1 MNPSDGDNFDFEAR
15 LAALTRDYVRALPD
29 RRAELARLWDACRA
43 DAAAPE
49 WGALRQLVHRLSG
62 SAPNYGFEALG
73 EAARSLDTLLSGASP
88 CRDPLRLAPA
98 VAAFAVTLD
107 AAIGATS

>member
-1 MNPSDGDNFDFEAR
+1 MNPSDGDDFDFEAR

-29 RRAELARLWDACRA
+29 KRAELARLWHACRA

-62 SAPNYGFEALG
+62 AAPNYGFEALG
-73 EAARSLDTLLSGASP
+73 EAARALDALLSGASP

-98 VAAFAVTLD
+98 LAACIVALD
-107 AAIGATS
+107 AAIGGAS